1 MLRPGPILFFFQG
14 CYKTVYDWII
24 TNLNIVIIVAVA
36 ILGVQ
41 ILGIIFAFCLCKAV
55 GSERDFHYKYWAKKK
70 FQDQET

>member
-1 MLRPGPILFFFQG
+1 MKKKVLTRAKTRTDLVFFQG

-55 GSERDFHYKYWAKKK
+55 GSERDFHYKY
-70 FQDQET
+70 

>member
-1 MLRPGPILFFFQG
+1 MVTNERYMISLKRDLGLFQG

-24 TNLNIVIIVAVA
+24 TNIVIIVAVA

-55 GSERDFHYKYWAKKK
+55 GNERDFHYKY
-70 FQDQET
+70 